1 MAKRPAK
8 PRIAAAKPSAAARAA
23 RQDGASPQMSQLIG
37 DIERRRGEQRYV
49 PGAGPK
55 RVGQILAQSL
65 ARSGFAQQ
73 TVAAEIVEAW
83 RAIVDPKL
91 LRHTRVGRVR
101 RGVLEVVVANSGILQ
116 ELAFFQAKLAAQLA
130 ERLPAHKIKA
140 IRFRTGSV
148 DD

>member
-1 MAKRPAK
+1 
-8 PRIAAAKPSAAARAA
+8 
-23 RQDGASPQMSQLIG
+23 MSELIG

-49 PGAGPK
+49 PGIGPK
-55 RVGQILAQSL
+55 RLGQLLAQSF
-65 ARSGFAQQ
+65 ARNGVAQES
-73 TVAAEIVEAW
+73 VAAEIVETW

-91 LRHTRVGRVR
+91 VPHTRVGRVR
-101 RGVLEVVVANSGILQ
+101 RGVLEVTVANSGMMQ
-116 ELAFFQAKLAAQLA
+116 ELAFCQAKLAAQLA